1 MGIHEIRPTHNKI
14 QPKIEIGF
22 RVERVVE
29 GRGRDEKRFLFG
41 VGGWLKFVVVRGCPV

>member
-29 GRGRDEKRFLFG
+29 GRRRVRRDFCSVLV
-41 VGGWLKFVVVRGCPV
+41 VG